1 MVNDKCSLINKLA
14 KCFLN
19 QLTDFC
25 MRGTLFVRV
34 KDINGLGYNYANY
47 LQDVV
52 QSIEIFISRNL
63 ICLDSWT

>member
-34 KDINGLGYNYANY
+34 KYINGLGYNYANY
-47 LQDVV
+47 LHDVV
-52 QSIEIFISRNL
+52 LSIEILVSRNL
-63 ICLDSWT
+63 I